1 MDLSINGINKML
13 EEDNLELDGIAIL
26 LSNSVESA
34 IEEFSDSV
42 SNADKVKILT
52 KILKKYL

>member
-1 MDLSINGINKML
+1 MLKEDDLQ
-13 EEDNLELDGIAIL
+13 LDGIAVL
-26 LSNSVESA
+26 LSNNVESA